1 MESRQLKSHRV
12 IPIGCAANRLLYNRL
27 LSARMSSQPLI
38 TVFTCTAYFDIARIW
53 HACVSR
59 VFPPG
64 EARLEIF
71 VDSDAQDPDLR
82 YFPGVNLIR
91 QGPSRRDF
99 QEAYNDALARVET
112 PYLAFIANP
121 DVAAV
126 SCITR
131 THRESHGTF
140 SVVMKSDV
148 YRKVLKSVPGG
159 FLPANEYMDLATP
172 TQKWRWFDT
181 GDLATAAVREA
192 GYEVKLLRLD
202 ESGEVVMFRNITVF
216 RRPADWVGA
225 TILNT
230 IKGHYFWRGYIGNL
244 ALQRLHDSLFQDGP
258 RYEFPLQMRLLL
270 AQAISG
276 GPKEMLWRYRYLRS
290 AWQDVRKV
298 RRFIQAPGSA
308 SEK

>member
-1 MESRQLKSHRV
+1 M
-12 IPIGCAANRLLYNRL
+12 N
-27 LSARMSSQPLI
+27 SQPLI

-71 VDSDAQDPDLR
+71 VDSDAENPDLR

-112 PYLAFIANP
+112 PYLAFIDSDVYWVSDRLWPFIKAEIAKP

-140 SVVMKSDV
+140 SVVMKSEI
-148 YRKVLKSVPGG
+148 YRKVLKGVPGG
-159 FLPANEYMDLATP
+159 FLPANEYMDLSAP
-172 TQKWRWFDT
+172 TRVWRWFDT
-181 GDLATAAVREA
+181 GDLATQAVRDA
-192 GYEVKLLRLD
+192 GYQVQLLRLD
-202 ESGEVVMFRNITVF
+202 ETTGEVVMFRNITVF

-225 TILNT
+225 SILNT

-258 RYEFPLQMRLLL
+258 RYEFPLHIRLLL
-270 AQAISG
+270 AQSISG
-276 GPKEMLWRYRYLRS
+276 GPREMLWRCRYLHR

-298 RRFIQAPGSA
+298 RRFIRAGAGAPSG
-308 SEK
+308 K